1 MVEPVRQTRIGM
13 ATLVVAAVLVVA
25 LDQST
30 KALAV
35 SCLLG
40 RGAVSFG
47 PIAIRA
53 VLNHR
58 AFPGPLRSPVT
69 LGALWVI
76 LAAVL
81 MAAVHLG
88 PFFQS
93 PVASAGI
100 GAAVGGAGSN
110 LVDRLR
116 RHAVVDLVDLR
127 VWPVFNLADLA
138 IVVGAATALLHL

>member
-1 MVEPVRQTRIGM
+1 MV
-13 ATLVVAAVLVVA
+13 TLVAAAVLLVA

-35 SCLLG
+35 SGALG
-40 RGAVSFG
+40 RGGVSLG
-47 PIAIRA
+47 PIEIRP

-58 AFPGPLRSPVT
+58 AFPGPLRSPAA
-69 LGALWVI
+69 LGALWVV
-76 LAAVL
+76 LVAVLGAAVQ
-81 MAAVHLG
+81 LG

-93 PVASAGI
+93 PVASVAI

-110 LVDRLR
+110 LVDRLW

-127 VWPVFNLADLA
+127 VWPVFNLADVG
-138 IVVGAATALLHL
+138 IVVGAATALLYL

>member
-1 MVEPVRQTRIGM
+1 M

-35 SCLLG
+35 SGLLG

-58 AFPGPLRSPVT
+58 AFPGPLRSPAA
-69 LGALWVI
+69 LGALWVAV
-76 LAAVL
+76 AAVL
-81 MAAVHLG
+81 VAAVHLG
-88 PFFQS
+88 PLFQG
-93 PVASAGI
+93 PVAPVAI
-100 GAAVGGAGSN
+100 GAAIGGAGSN
-110 LVDRLR
+110 LVDRVW
-116 RHAVVDLVDLR
+116 RHAVVDLIDLK
-127 VWPVFNLADLA
+127 VWPVFNLADLG
-138 IVVGAATALLHL
+138 IVVGAATALLHV